1 MVKLSGVKHRA
12 ADVAL
17 AVKRLQHRHHRALSQ
32 ALAPLGLSLV
42 QWDTLRHLD
51 RQPDASLHDLAVLT
65 FQTDQSFGS
74 LAVRMAERGLIERIT
89 GPGRAVRH
97 RLTDEGA
104 RLAAITSGGAIPD
117 TADYD
122 VIEDPAGAFVGKVN
136 EDFAIESMSGDIF
149 LLGNRSWRI
158 LRVEAG
164 RLRVADVDSRQCAV
178 ERRRTRAR
186 DELDRLHDAV

>member
-1 MVKLSGVKHRA
+1 MKHRA

-42 QWDTLRHLD
+42 QWDTLRHLH

-74 LAVRMAERGLIERIT
+74 LAVRMAERGLIERIS

-104 RLAAITSGGAIPD
+104 RLRAEGQELVDGIVEKSFSALSAVQLDQLGDLLDAA
-117 TADYD
+117 
-122 VIEDPAGAFVGKVN
+122 
-136 EDFAIESMSGDIF
+136 
-149 LLGNRSWRI
+149 LG
-158 LRVEAG
+158 
-164 RLRVADVDSRQCAV
+164 Q
-178 ERRRTRAR
+178 
-186 DELDRLHDAV
+186 